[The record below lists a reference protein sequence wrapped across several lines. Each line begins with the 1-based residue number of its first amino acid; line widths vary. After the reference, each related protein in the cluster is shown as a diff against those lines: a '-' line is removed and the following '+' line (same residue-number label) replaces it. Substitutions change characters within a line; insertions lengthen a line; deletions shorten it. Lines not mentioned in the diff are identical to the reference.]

1 MFLNNFDPYEKPL
14 HSLYKKTQCFSP
26 IPSLSLHMANVNSPY
41 GLSPM
46 VDWLDVWKK
55 NKY

>member
-14 HSLYKKTQCFSP
+14 HTLYKKTQCFSP
-26 IPSLSLHMANVNSPY
+26 IPSLSLHMTNVNSAY